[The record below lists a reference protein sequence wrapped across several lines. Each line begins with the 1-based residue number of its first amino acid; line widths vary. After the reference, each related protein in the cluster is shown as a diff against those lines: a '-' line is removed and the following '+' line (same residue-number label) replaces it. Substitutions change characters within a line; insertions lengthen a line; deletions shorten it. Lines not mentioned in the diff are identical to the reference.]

1 MAIGVSTFVAEC
13 FWAGL
18 REEDLP
24 AVGRRIEAAIGV
36 VADGGSVSYL
46 GWLLV
51 PDDEVVLVLFE
62 GPRAAV
68 QRVAEHAGLPFGRI
82 LQVAHAPWPVNP
94 HTDEEAK
101 Q

>member
-1 MAIGVSTFVAEC
+1 MATAVPTRFLVEC

-18 REEDLP
+18 RSEDLP
-24 AVGRRIEAAIGV
+24 EVDRRIDDAATG
-36 VADGGSVSYL
+36 DGGSVRYL

-51 PDDEVVLVLFE
+51 LDDEVVLVLFE
-62 GPRAAV
+62 GPRRAV

-82 LQVAHAPWPVNP
+82 LQVVYAPWSPNP
-94 HTDEEAK
+94 QTDEEAT